1 MTDKMLKTYKRW
13 VHKQRRNETVE
24 TTRAFIIEEAKF
36 QMAPAETIHGFQKV
50 NVSCQKN
57 AGSNCF
63 IQMQITKKTRKTKC
77 AVCKHDHRIW
87 QYNTFKE
94 EDINRRWETAKK
106 QKLYF

>member
-1 MTDKMLKTYKRW
+1 MLTTYKRW
-13 VHKQRRNETVE
+13 VHKQRRNEMQKQN
-24 TTRAFIIEEAKF
+24 RAFIIEEAKF
-36 QMAPAETIHGFQKV
+36 QMAAAETIHGFQKF

-57 AGSNCF
+57 AGNSILFHSDANY
-63 IQMQITKKTRKTKC
+63 KKDKKNRKC